1 MGEEEQT
8 LATEVRELFQ
18 LLAKKPD
25 RAMQEAF
32 AAHTDTSIGSDKFFL
47 ALAAAKAN
55 CDQLITDINAS
66 SLKQGSKNLYTGA
79 VTTLSNYL
87 TLANLQGTINANLR
101 NEKQAFEYLVLV
113 DDYLRPLD
121 RRSVSDDFLDS
132 LIARAN
138 EMLASLGESDVEPR
152 LKAFLAAQISNF
164 IWSVGNYRVLGIEG
178 VTRAWGSMAA
188 EIARSQGMTGSRKP
202 EAQAWYKKALPV
214 LGAIGLAV
222 TSVSATVEQADNLLT
237 HGEHIVKVVTG
248 EGSDATDEQSRH
260 DVAVELVD
268 EEVVS
273 PPHD

>member
-18 LLAKKPD
+18 LLAKRPD
-25 RAMQEAF
+25 RAMQDAF
-32 AAHTDTSIGSDKFFL
+32 AAQTETSVGSNRFFL

-55 CDQLITDINAS
+55 CDQLISDINAS
-66 SLKQGSKNLYTGA
+66 TLKQGSKNLYTGA

-87 TLANLQGTINANLR
+87 TLGSLQSASNANLR

-121 RRSVSDDFLDS
+121 RRSVSEQFLDS

-152 LKAFLAAQISNF
+152 LKAFLSAQISNF

-178 VTRAWGSMAA
+178 VTRAWGAMAA
-188 EIARSQGMTGSRKP
+188 EIARSQGMTGSRRP

-222 TSVSATVEQADNLLT
+222 TSVSATVEKADNLLT
-237 HGEHIVKVVTG
+237 HGSHIVSIVSGHSEVAG
-248 EGSDATDEQSRH
+248 EQPKQ
-260 DVAVELVD
+260 DVAVELLD

-273 PPHD
+273 PPND